1 MLTPQILAL
10 RFKLSVCS
18 VWITIVV
25 LIICLVNS
33 YWLLSHSQ
41 SYFSALILI
50 DSKADSTIR
59 GRQEVHLEKGNA
71 SSDLGPLKDN
81 ERQDLNCAVKE
92 YLLLAGYRLTAM
104 TFYEEV
110 YTMQDNG
117 FFVLLSYHL

>member
-1 MLTPQILAL
+1 M
-10 RFKLSVCS
+10 
-18 VWITIVV
+18 V

-59 GRQEVHLEKGNA
+59 GRQEVHQEKGNA
-71 SSDLGPLKDN
+71 SSDLGSLKDN

-110 YTMQDNG
+110 YTMQDNEV
-117 FFVLLSYHL
+117 FVLLSYHL